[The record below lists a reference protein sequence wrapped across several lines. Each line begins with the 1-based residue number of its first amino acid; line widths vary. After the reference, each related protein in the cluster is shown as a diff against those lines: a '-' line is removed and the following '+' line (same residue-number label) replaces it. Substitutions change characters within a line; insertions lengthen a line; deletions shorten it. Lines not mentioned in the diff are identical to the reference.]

1 MQRQSHFFGRKVP
14 QCDLKSFVKR
24 QRESPLIAASRAT
37 DAMDQPDRFL
47 PHDCRPCF
55 VFEHGFDLGLI
66 RQGMKER
73 LNKAEPNVSRFADQF
88 ESGHVDVICTDLTV
102 TDYSVAGEL
111 KSGYTKSG

>member
-1 MQRQSHFFGRKVP
+1 M
-14 QCDLKSFVKR
+14 KR
-24 QRESPLIAASRAT
+24 QRESPLIAASRAV

-47 PHDCRPCF
+47 PRDRGPCF
-55 VFEHGFDLGLI
+55 MLEHGFDLCLI

-73 LNKAEPNVSRFADQF
+73 LNKAEPNLSGFADKF

-102 TDYSVAGEL
+102 ADYPVAGEL